1 MKKEQPIQKSRY
13 DYQCS
18 DGYEEALKLAPYLG
32 KIVKSGFKSDK
43 GTPQYLLGLDSV
55 EGIEGYSRNWI
66 AKIRFWCHGRLEEK
80 WINVKSVEIIN
91 KN

>member
-1 MKKEQPIQKSRY
+1 MKKEQAILKSRY
-13 DYQCS
+13 EYSCP

-32 KIVKSGFKSDK
+32 KVVKSGFRGDK
-43 GTPQYLLGLDSV
+43 GTPQYLVGLEAA

-66 AKIRFWCHGRLEEK
+66 AKIRFWCNGTMEEK